1 VDDKNIVQPLMQG
14 AAVPTDVTD
23 RGKNAREVMFGR
35 KILEQIF
42 DYVGWQKS
50 GETVQDRERVFE
62 SIKKR
67 TSITQVGRNIIKI
80 EYRDTDASRAYK
92 TVRKFAELF
101 ILESLAA
108 KRAES
113 ASAFD
118 FIEKQSNEYH
128 AKLIETEERLRQLR
142 TANLDA
148 RAGTEAEVTTRLNE
162 LQSRLERLMQEL
174 REAEVKGNALEKQL
188 SGEVVVAVA
197 ASRESLYRARINE
210 LQSKLDTLRLSFYD
224 THPDIVQLKQQ
235 IEELKGGVTAEHER
249 GEKMRQS
256 GGAGTDPAALNS
268 PVYQQLRRDLSQNQ
282 LAVEALKAR
291 IADTQQRMQQEF
303 NRGKLLHEGDAR
315 LAELTRDYQVNRDI
329 YQDLLRRR
337 ENARVSMNLD
347 SERQGLTLKVLEP
360 ATLPQRPIG
369 LRFWQF
375 VAAGVVLGL
384 IIPVGLLLLRIQLDP
399 RARSAP
405 ALSAS
410 LKAPMIAVVPH
421 MWSPRELRGLRW
433 ELAFLTLVVLATVAG
448 SSVLTYL
455 KMERLI

>member
-1 VDDKNIVQPLMQG
+1 MQPEHIVSSLAQETFHGRRFVVFVFVLVNAAMVGAGLLIPQGFVATTSILVDDKNIVQPLMQG

-235 IEELKGGVTAEHER
+235 IEELKGG
-249 GEKMRQS
+249 
-256 GGAGTDPAALNS
+256 
-268 PVYQQLRRDLSQNQ
+268 
-282 LAVEALKAR
+282 
-291 IADTQQRMQQEF
+291 
-303 NRGKLLHEGDAR
+303 
-315 LAELTRDYQVNRDI
+315 
-329 YQDLLRRR
+329 
-337 ENARVSMNLD
+337 
-347 SERQGLTLKVLEP
+347 
-360 ATLPQRPIG
+360 
-369 LRFWQF
+369 
-375 VAAGVVLGL
+375 
-384 IIPVGLLLLRIQLDP
+384 
-399 RARSAP
+399 
-405 ALSAS
+405 
-410 LKAPMIAVVPH
+410 
-421 MWSPRELRGLRW
+421 
-433 ELAFLTLVVLATVAG
+433 
-448 SSVLTYL
+448 
-455 KMERLI
+455 